1 MDELLL
7 SWTTLNLF
15 FQNLGNWLVAPM
27 RALSYLGQ
35 QEFVMLLL
43 PAIYWCWDS
52 TLGFRLGAILMLS
65 NGVNAILKLA
75 FHSPR
80 PYWINTE
87 VKALSVETSF
97 GLPSGH
103 AQNAAALW
111 GRLAVAMRP
120 KWMKWI
126 FVIIIGLIGLSR
138 VYLGMHFLSDVA
150 AGWLIGGLLVW
161 LVVRLE
167 GPISGWLG
175 RKSIAVQVLWAS
187 IAAGVV
193 ILLGLL
199 TRLALGSWQVPELW
213 RANALLQ
220 NPNDPITP
228 LSLEGLFTVAG
239 TWWGMAFGY
248 AWFTRKFSHF
258 NAKGAWEKRALR
270 FALGLVVLVIL
281 WYGLGMIFPKTE
293 DILGYGLRF
302 LRYALMGGWVSA
314 GGPWLF
320 LRLKLAD
327 PAQSLAKS
335 N

>member
-7 SWTTLNLF
+7 AWTSINLF
-15 FQNLGNWLVAPM
+15 FQTLGNWLIAPM

-52 TLGFRLGAILMLS
+52 SVGFRLGAILMLS
-65 NGVNAILKLA
+65 NGLNAILKLA

-80 PYWINTE
+80 PYWVNTE

-111 GRLAVAMRP
+111 GRLAVAIRQ
-120 KWMKWI
+120 KWAVWL

-138 VYLGMHFLSDVA
+138 VYLGMHFLSDVV
-150 AGWLIGGLLVW
+150 AGWLVGGLLVL

-167 GPISGWLG
+167 GLITAWLG
-175 RKSIAVQVLWAS
+175 NKSVAMQVLWAA

-193 ILLGLL
+193 ILVGLL
-199 TRLALGSWQVPELW
+199 TRLTLGSWQVPDIW
-213 RANALLQ
+213 KANALLQ
-220 NPNDPITP
+220 NPDDPINP
-228 LSLEGLFTVAG
+228 LNLEGLFTVAG
-239 TWWGMAFGY
+239 TWWGMAAGY
-248 AWFTRKFSHF
+248 AWFTRKYGRF

-270 FALGLVVLVIL
+270 FALGLIGLIIL
-281 WYGLGMIFPKTE
+281 WYGLGLIFPQTE
-293 DILGYGLRF
+293 DILSYGLRF
-302 LRYALMGGWVSA
+302 FRYALIGGWVAA

-327 PAQSLAKS
+327 QA
-335 N
+335 